1 MDDTSNMTNIGN
13 AKDIEQEHNS
23 NENIFCENNNNTVA
37 SSFKSF
43 AEGYNTVASGIA
55 SHAEGTETV
64 ASGEWSHAEGAATKS
79 LGSCSHA
86 EGIMTKAMGT
96 GAHTEGYESAA
107 SGTAAH
113 AEGIKNS
120 AAGYSAHAEGVD
132 TTASG
137 DFSHAEGKGTDTNWK
152 AGAHIMGT
160 YGDATGEYSWHLAN
174 GVSPTER
181 GLAARIGRNGI
192 ASTDYAWVA
201 GNSGYSEMFETVDGN
216 PIEPGYFV
224 SARGRKIQ
232 IASGQDRYILGVTTA
247 APGFL
252 GNGGDLR
259 WKDKYV
265 TDEWGRIKSQEVV
278 VPAVK
283 DEKGNIIVPEHKERK
298 PLINP
303 NWKSDQAY
311 VQRLRRPEWV
321 AVTLLGQVLVRD
333 NGMCKPNGYCIVND
347 QGIAISAQRG
357 YRVLERTG
365 TNQILILL
373 RSASFSMKP
382 GQDR

>member
-1 MDDTSNMTNIGN
+1 MDNTSNGDNSIIS
-13 AKDIEQEHNS
+13 KDIDQKNDL
-23 NENIFCENNNNTVA
+23 NENISYGNSNNAVA
-37 SSFKSF
+37 SSLRSF

-55 SHAEGTETV
+55 SHAEG
-64 ASGEWSHAEGAATKS
+64 
-79 LGSCSHA
+79 
-86 EGIMTKAMGT
+86 
-96 GAHTEGYESAA
+96 
-107 SGTAAH
+107 
-113 AEGIKNS
+113 
-120 AAGYSAHAEGVD
+120 VD
-132 TTASG
+132 TIATG
-137 DFSHAEGKGTDTNWK
+137 DFSHAEGKGTDTNLK
-152 AGAHIMGT
+152 TGAHIMGI

-192 ASTDYAWVA
+192 GSTDYCWIA

-216 PIEPGYFV
+216 SIEPGYFV
-224 SARGRKIQ
+224 TLRGRKIK
-232 IASGQDRYILGVTTA
+232 IASTKDRYILGVTTS

-265 TDEWGRIKSQEVV
+265 MDEWGRIKSQEVV
-278 VPAVK
+278 VPAIK
-283 DEKGNIIVPEHKERK
+283 DDKGNIIVPEHKERR

-303 NWKSDQAY
+303 NWKSEQAY

-321 AVTLLGQVLVRD
+321 TVILLGQVLVRD

-382 GQDR
+382 GQER